1 MSGIMYLRHHF
12 VLDPQYPDAVVICV
26 CYVGKALFAV
36 HTQTTGLVQCDLP
49 VRPPYSGTLFL
60 TDVH

>member
-12 VLDPQYPDAVVICV
+12 VLDPQYPDAVIIGV
-26 CYVGKALFAV
+26 CYVGQALFAV
-36 HTQTTGLVQCDLP
+36 HTQTPGLIQCDLP
-49 VRPPYSGTLFL
+49 IRPPHSGTLFL